1 LSFFR
6 LVPPEQI
13 VYASDYPYGQQPAS
27 LLIALRSA
35 RAAGLSEPQI
45 RNILGPNAN
54 RIADGEP
61 PLEPSRA
68 EGSDVVTQPIT
79 LARIHQYLS
88 MVMPLLF
95 ARQQDNFGAL
105 GLAINAC
112 SEPNGHRKELD
123 QIQELLIA
131 ARDLW
136 RTLPEAE
143 DETEARIIARTTSRL
158 VHLADI
164 VAVTTHV

>member
-1 LSFFR
+1 MSFYDAS
-6 LVPPEQI
+6 VPAFLQI
-13 VYASDYPYGQQPAS
+13 LG
-27 LLIALRSA
+27 
-35 RAAGLSEPQI
+35 
-45 RNILGPNAN
+45 ILGPHAS

-61 PLEPSRA
+61 PLEPSKP
-68 EGSDVVTQPIT
+68 EGSDVLTQPMT

-95 ARQQDNFGAL
+95 TRQQDTFGAL

-112 SEPNGHRKELD
+112 SEPNGHVKELAE
-123 QIQELLIA
+123 IQELLLA

-143 DETEARIIARTTSRL
+143 DDAEARVVARTTARL

-164 VAVTTHV
+164 VAGWRSCQRLTRA

>member
-1 LSFFR
+1 
-6 LVPPEQI
+6 
-13 VYASDYPYGQQPAS
+13 
-27 LLIALRSA
+27 
-35 RAAGLSEPQI
+35 
-45 RNILGPNAN
+45 
-54 RIADGEP
+54 
-61 PLEPSRA
+61 
-68 EGSDVVTQPIT
+68 
-79 LARIHQYLS
+79 

-112 SEPNGHRKELD
+112 SEPNGHARSSTRSKSCS
-123 QIQELLIA
+123 IA

>member
-1 LSFFR
+1 M
-6 LVPPEQI
+6 
-13 VYASDYPYGQQPAS
+13 
-27 LLIALRSA
+27 
-35 RAAGLSEPQI
+35 
-45 RNILGPNAN
+45 
-54 RIADGEP
+54 
-61 PLEPSRA
+61 
-68 EGSDVVTQPIT
+68 VTQPMT

-123 QIQELLIA
+123 QIHELLIA